1 MFFDITSKY
10 DYDKDIMPFIKNGI
24 IIDTSII
31 KIVIDGLVSTR
42 ISKKK
47 LKDIPEYKSLLDF
60 LEIIKVSNRWDKF
73 YITPHI
79 LTEVCTHLRN
89 DYGKQCNYKEIVGEV
104 FPLLEDMGEQL
115 VIKKEIIANINF
127 NNPIIEIGD
136 ISIMLVA
143 EDFVKSFKKTAILA
157 KDRDLNKKYEFNP
170 NVMIMD
176 YESTILN
183 LL

>member
-1 MFFDITSKY
+1 MFLDITTNY

-24 IIDTSII
+24 IVDTSIL
-31 KIVIDGLVSTR
+31 KIIVDGLIQTR
-42 ISKKK
+42 ITKRK
-47 LKDIPEYKSLLDF
+47 LTGMPEYKNLLDF
-60 LEIIKVSNRWDKF
+60 LDIIKVSNRWDKF

-89 DYGKQCNYKEIVGEV
+89 DYSKQNNYKEIVAEV
-104 FPLLEDMGEQL
+104 FPLLKDMGEQI
-115 VIKKEIIANINF
+115 VAKKDIIGCINL
-127 NNPIIEIGD
+127 NSPVIEIGD

-143 EDFVKSFKKTAILA
+143 DDFVKSFSKTAILA
-157 KDRDLNKKYEFNP
+157 KDRELNKKYEFDK

-183 LL
+183 LS